1 MGLFRQRHDWQTACS
16 CSGQC
21 SCEHRRRNWARYGKG
36 QTVFYESCPRLSV
49 RDKKWLATR
58 FPTQT
63 AYQRT
68 DRSADATHRRRRPN
82 AERLPAKHRSKYK
95 ERSPKAEE
103 LMELQLR
110 EAIRAAMTEEM
121 ERDENV
127 FLMGEEVAEY
137 DGAYK
142 VSQGMLAQFGPKRI
156 IDTPIS
162 ENGFAGLGIGA
173 AMMGLRPIIEF
184 MTWNFTFVCFDQII
198 SNAAKVRYMSGGQV
212 KVPIVFRGGN
222 GGAGQLGATHSNSV
236 EPFYANV
243 PGLKVIAPS
252 NPDDAKGLLK
262 SAIRDDDPVL
272 FLESEVMFGM
282 KGEVSDAEDY
292 TLPIGKARIA
302 REGDD
307 VTIVAHSKSYWLAME
322 AAEELGKQGYEA
334 TVIDPRT
341 IRPFDFNAVV
351 ESVLKTNRLV
361 IVDESSPFG
370 GIASEVAFQIQSR
383 CFDHLDAPIARVTT
397 RDTPAPY
404 AKNLLAAWMPSV
416 DEVIAAAKQ
425 VLYVN

>member
-1 MGLFRQRHDWQTACS
+1 M
-16 CSGQC
+16 
-21 SCEHRRRNWARYGKG
+21 
-36 QTVFYESCPRLSV
+36 P
-49 RDKKWLATR
+49 
-58 FPTQT
+58 
-63 AYQRT
+63 
-68 DRSADATHRRRRPN
+68 
-82 AERLPAKHRSKYK
+82 
-95 ERSPKAEE
+95 
-103 LMELQLR
+103 ELQLR
-110 EAIRAAMTEEM
+110 EALRAAMTEEM

-142 VSQGMLAQFGPKRI
+142 VSQGMLEQFGAKRI

-341 IRPFDFNAVV
+341 IRPFDFDAVV
-351 ESVLKTNRLV
+351 ESVQKTNRLV